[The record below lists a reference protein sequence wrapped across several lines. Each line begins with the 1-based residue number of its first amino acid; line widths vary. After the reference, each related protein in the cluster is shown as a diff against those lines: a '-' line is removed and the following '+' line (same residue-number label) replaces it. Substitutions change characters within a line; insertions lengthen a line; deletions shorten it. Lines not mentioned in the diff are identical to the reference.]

1 MKKID
6 FTDIKTKLRHMMHM
20 LGKRFNLWVE
30 ESSKSLGDYNEGL
43 LSALTKEKPSH
54 EIKSAFAEASTIVKR
69 RYTGVCLGNKR
80 LENSAS
86 RKGTLVTGTTG
97 SGKSSKILINSVLTT
112 NLEACRIIHDPS
124 CEIYEKTAS
133 YLQNEGFTIIRIDF
147 TNPKHSHGYN
157 PLERAYTLSDFNKL
171 ATTLVSSNSDKK
183 GSDFWSKMA
192 IKGLVIL
199 MRISHHL
206 PKAYN
211 NLFHL
216 SHLTELMQSPH
227 TKEDL
232 DKLVVSISEKDD
244 GLFEAYS
251 AFISQSDNTLS
262 GILSTM
268 SAALSIYSLD
278 EQLAQITSYDTL
290 GEFTQ
295 LRKQKTA
302 IYVHSST
309 ANMAYYSTIT
319 SLFFTQYFECF
330 FKELPSGEDRDVY
343 FLLDETP
350 ILSIDNLDIIASNIR
365 KYRGN
370 LVLFCQD
377 EMQLEISYGKQKAS
391 AIVANM
397 NTRVYLSCNLSTAR
411 NLESELGEYEYKDK
425 ETGHIKRRSLM
436 TKTELLQL
444 KDQEAIVTTIGKPPV
459 KLHLIP
465 YYKQSDL
472 LKKSQYPPLPR
483 DSKPVLPPK
492 RLDISIYLKQSEDH
506 LSSASSSLQDLL
518 NTMDDE

>member
-1 MKKID
+1 M
-6 FTDIKTKLRHMMHM
+6 TRKLQAVLRQF
-20 LGKRFNLWVE
+20 GRFLNKQITRAAE
-30 ESSKSLGDYNEGL
+30 ELGDYNTNL
-43 LSALTKEKPSH
+43 LGSLTSPKKTH
-54 EIKSAFAEASTIVKR
+54 EIKSAFADASRIVKR
-69 RYTGVCLGNKR
+69 KYTGVCLGNKR
-80 LENSAS
+80 LENTTS
-86 RKGTLVTGTTG
+86 RKGTLITGTTG
-97 SGKSSKILINSVLTT
+97 SGKSSKVLINSVLST

-133 YLQNEGFTIIRIDF
+133 YLQSEGFTIIRIDF
-147 TNPKHSHGYN
+147 ANPAYSHGYN
-157 PLERAYTLSDFNKL
+157 PLERTSTLSDFNKL

-183 GSDFWSKMA
+183 GNDFWSKMA

-206 PKAYN
+206 PKEYN

-216 SHLTELMQSPH
+216 SHLAELMQSPH
-227 TKEDL
+227 SKADL
-232 DKLVVSISEKDD
+232 DTLVVRISEKDE
-244 GLFEAYS
+244 GLFESYS

-278 EQLAQITSYDTL
+278 EQLAQITSYDRL
-290 GEFTQ
+290 GDFTQ

-330 FKELPSGEDRDVY
+330 FRELPSGEDRDVY

-350 ILSIDNLDIIASNIR
+350 ILRIFNIDLIASNIR

-377 EMQLEISYGKQKAS
+377 EMQLEVSYGKQKAG

-425 ETGHIKRRSLM
+425 ETGHTKRRSLM

-444 KDQEAIVTTIGKPPV
+444 KDEEAIVTTIGKPPV
-459 KLHLIP
+459 KLNLIP

-472 LKKSQYPPLPR
+472 LKKSQYPPLLA
-483 DSKPVLPPK
+483 DSKPVLTPK
-492 RLDISIYLKQSEDH
+492 RLDISTYLKQSEDH
-506 LSSASSSLQDLL
+506 LNNASSSLQDLL
-518 NTMDDE
+518 NTMSDE